1 MNAQNTPAVGSYGI
15 DWGNVDLNSGWER
28 SRNLID
34 NLTFDDLLLEIRC
47 NLPEIN
53 AATVTAQFEEDL
65 RTRIDEAREIFRANL
80 ENIVAQARKERED

>member
-1 MNAQNTPAVGSYGI
+1 MSTQNTAVSYGT
-15 DWGNVDLNSGWER
+15 DWDNVDLTNGLER
-28 SRNLID
+28 DRNLIEK
-34 NLTFDDLLLEIRC
+34 LTFDDLLLEIGC

-53 AATVTAQFEEDL
+53 ADTVTAQFEEDL